1 MILTIFN
8 IFSLL
13 GGLAFFLYGMQLLSS
28 SLEQR
33 AGNKLQPILQSL
45 TNSKLKC
52 IMVGAAVTGIIQ
64 SSSATTVMLV
74 GFVNSGIM
82 KLQQAISVIFGA
94 NIGTTITS
102 WILSLSGLESSNF
115 WVSLLRPSSFAPI
128 MAFVGIVIFF
138 TSKRKRDIASIL
150 IGFSILMYGMELMS
164 GSVRGL
170 AEVPAF
176 INMLTVFS
184 NPLLGVLV
192 GTVITGIIQSSTASI
207 GMLQA
212 LANTG
217 VITYSAAIPIIMGQN
232 IGTCV
237 TAIISSVGANKNA
250 KRVALAHLYFNM
262 IGTLLFLIIYY
273 VAKSFISLQF
283 MNSPIGAL
291 GIAAFHSIFNVTS
304 TIVMFPFIG
313 TLEKLAMK
321 SFRGGDKDDE
331 TETMIDDRL
340 LGTPSF
346 AIEQCKKVACDM
358 AMLSKDSL
366 MKSLDL
372 MRTYNEKESEIVF
385 EIEEKVDMY
394 EDKIGSYLVKV
405 SEQQLSEKESQDTSK
420 LLNCI
425 GDLERISDHAKN
437 IVECAQE
444 KSDKGIQFSEEA
456 QKEIA
461 VMMDAVAEI
470 VDMSISSFV
479 RDDVSLATDV
489 EPLEQVIDTIKV
501 SIKNNH
507 IQRLKKGSCTIEL
520 GFLLSELLTNLERVA
535 DHCSNVAISVIEVE
549 KYGEFNSHQYIQ
561 KLKGGQ
567 FGEAFSEK
575 YNEYLAKYELK

>member
-8 IFSLL
+8 FFSLL

-45 TNSKLKC
+45 TNSRLKC

-128 MAFVGIVIFF
+128 MAFIGIVIFF

-273 VAKSFISLQF
+273 VAKNFISLQF

-372 MRTYNEKESEIVF
+372 MRAYSEKESEIVF

-444 KSDKGIQFSEEA
+444 KSDKGIQFSAEA

-470 VDMSISSFV
+470 VDMSINSFV
-479 RDDVSLATDV
+479 RDDVSLATNV

-520 GFLLSELLTNLERVA
+520 GFLLSEILTNLERVA
-535 DHCSNVAISVIEVE
+535 DHCSNVAINVIEVE

-561 KLKGGQ
+561 KLKGGY
-567 FGEAFSEK
+567 FGETFSEK
-575 YNEYLAKYELK
+575 YNEYLAKYDLK